1 LLYFGTKF
9 TFEGF
14 FRMDDVNI
22 KLITQMQ
29 ENADLSLLE
38 LSRRV
43 GISKTACWNRLQKM
57 EEQNVI
63 LGKKILFDRYSIG
76 LPIVVFLSISV
87 GRHTID
93 WVDEFSE
100 VISKFPEIIEAHRL
114 TGEGADYQLKIICPS
129 MEAYDILQ
137 QQLIGEI
144 DFTAMSTKI
153 SLKQIKN
160 EYSLPLSHLEKLN
173 KFD

>member
-1 LLYFGTKF
+1 
-9 TFEGF
+9 
-14 FRMDDVNI
+14 MDDVNI

-160 EYSLPLSHLEKLN
+160 EYSLPLSHLEKLS
-173 KFD
+173 KLD

>member
-1 LLYFGTKF
+1 
-9 TFEGF
+9 
-14 FRMDDVNI
+14 MDDVNI

-173 KFD
+173 KLD

>member
-1 LLYFGTKF
+1 
-9 TFEGF
+9 
-14 FRMDDVNI
+14 
-22 KLITQMQ
+22 
-29 ENADLSLLE
+29 
-38 LSRRV
+38 
-43 GISKTACWNRLQKM
+43 M

-63 LGKKILFDRYSIG
+63 LGKKILFDRYAIG

-137 QQLIGEI
+137 QQLITEI

-160 EYSLPLSHLEKLN
+160 EYSLPLSHLES
-173 KFD
+173 